1 MNDLQKLFIKE
12 LRDMYD
18 AEQQI
23 IKALPKMSELAESEE
38 LREGFNHHLAQTENQ
53 VRRLEEVFRLVG
65 ESPKRESCAGMEG
78 IIDEGEDLADDF
90 EDTPALDA
98 ALISAAQKVEHYEI
112 SSYGTLCT
120 WAKELGH
127 DQAFQLLKET
137 LSEEKDTDHKLT
149 ELAETSRNLEAMNR

>member
-18 AEQQI
+18 AEHQI

-53 VRRLEEVFRLVG
+53 ARRLEEVFRLVG

-78 IIDEGEDLADDF
+78 IIDESEDLADDF
-90 EDTPALDA
+90 EDTAALDA

-112 SSYGTLCT
+112 ASYGTLCT

-127 DQAFQLLKET
+127 DQAFQLLKENLT
-137 LSEEKDTDHKLT
+137 EEKDTDHKLT
-149 ELAETSRNLEAMNR
+149 ELAEASRNLEAMNR